1 MRAKRFLDKVKLAIK
16 HKDFDF
22 IRYDGMLLHA
32 AQEIK
37 QYKKN
42 FKTSGGEVD
51 EIERK
56 YAFACMNSAFDV
68 FKVFCK
74 AHHSGCSAGITATI
88 FQNLVDGKPL
98 TPIQDTDHFGHVWK
112 HEEKDGTFTD
122 EFQCTRYSGLFRTQ
136 RRTKEQIA
144 ANLSGAISYHD
155 VNRVVAVDIN
165 TGDTFHSGFVT
176 NYIHDKFPIKFP
188 YAPIKQEF
196 KVYIQYYILKEP
208 TENSDFDAMHILYY
222 KQKGLDD
229 SKHDI
234 DLYVVCDN
242 EQRILT
248 PIEWEADYAD
258 KYRSC

>member
-37 QYKKN
+37 EYKKN
-42 FKTSGGEVD
+42 FKCDDSRVN
-51 EIERK
+51 EIEKK
-56 YAFACMNSAFDV
+56 YTFACIDSAFNV

-74 AHHSGCSAGITATI
+74 AHHSGLSAGITATI

-98 TPIQDTDHFGHVWK
+98 TPIQETDYFGHVWK
-112 HEEKDGTFTD
+112 HEEKDGTFID
-122 EFQCTRYSGLFRTQ
+122 EYQCARYSALFRTQ

-155 VNRVVAVDIN
+155 VDRVSAIDVS
-165 TGDTFHSGFVT
+165 TGGSFHSGAVS
-176 NYIHDKFPIKFP
+176 NYINDLFPIKFP
-188 YAPIKQEF
+188 YAPLKSEF
-196 KVYIQYYILKEP
+196 KVYQQYYILKEP
-208 TENSDFDAMHILYY
+208 TENSDFDAVHMLYY
-222 KQKGLDD
+222 IRKGEDV
-229 SKHDI
+229 KHDI
-234 DLYVVCDN
+234 DLYIVYGEDN
-242 EQRILT
+242 YNIIT

-258 KYRSC
+258 KYRRC